1 MSKVWGNSGMII
13 SEKQIMQL
21 MQNTPTLLAIGD
33 SSFLNYRST
42 VKGIREVAPKI
53 INLLNTIKNQQSED
67 LREISDD

>member
-1 MSKVWGNSGMII
+1 MII

-21 MQNTPTLLAIGD
+21 MQAAQTLLAIGD

-53 INLLNTIKNQQSED
+53 IDLLIAIKNQQSEE
-67 LREISDD
+67 LREVKE